1 MPKKQDQNRR
11 EFIETTGKV
20 TAASAL
26 AGVAIPHV
34 HAAVDD
40 TVKVALVGAG
50 GRGTGAASNALS
62 VSAGHG
68 PTKLV
73 AAADIFESNLKS
85 SLNGLSKK
93 HKEKVDLGKTGR
105 MVYLSAPT

>member
-50 GRGTGAASNALS
+50 GRGTLS
-62 VSAGHG
+62 LIH
-68 PTKLV
+68 
-73 AAADIFESNLKS
+73 I
-85 SLNGLSKK
+85 
-93 HKEKVDLGKTGR
+93 
-105 MVYLSAPT
+105 

>member
-1 MPKKQDQNRR
+1 MPKAEQNRR

-40 TVKVALVGAG
+40 TVKVALV
-50 GRGTGAASNALS
+50 
-62 VSAGHG
+62 VSWAWDWGC
-68 PTKLV
+68 K
-73 AAADIFESNLKS
+73 
-85 SLNGLSKK
+85 
-93 HKEKVDLGKTGR
+93 
-105 MVYLSAPT
+105 

>member
-40 TVKVALVGAG
+40 TVKVALVDAG
-50 GRGTGAASNALS
+50 
-62 VSAGHG
+62 
-68 PTKLV
+68 
-73 AAADIFESNLKS
+73 
-85 SLNGLSKK
+85 
-93 HKEKVDLGKTGR
+93 
-105 MVYLSAPT
+105 